1 MLATLSWWFVLQLF
15 TLAVLPLAWRLFAR
29 LPGRGYPLAKAL
41 GLLLVAYLL
50 WLGATLHVLPNSFG
64 GAVVALLIV
73 AGASWWLGRDGWRR
87 DADGARPLAAWLKA
101 NRWLVLATELLFLFV
116 LVGWA
121 AFRAYNPDIAGTE
134 KPMEFAFVNGILRSP
149 LFPPQDPW
157 LSGYGISYYY
167 FGYVMLAALVNL
179 TGVDP
184 AIAFNLGVA
193 LWYALVMIGA
203 FGVVYDLVRLAGSWT
218 AGNWKPEAETG
229 SRKRTKL
236 RRTNTE
242 YGIRN
247 TLHAPRP
254 RTAKAAASAMACSAR
269 CSSVSWATWKG
280 WSSSRITRAWFR
292 CNGSSGW
299 T

>member
-1 MLATLSWWFVLQLF
+1 M
-15 TLAVLPLAWRLFAR
+15 
-29 LPGRGYPLAKAL
+29 
-41 GLLLVAYLL
+41 
-50 WLGATLHVLPNSFG
+50 
-64 GAVVALLIV
+64 
-73 AGASWWLGRDGWRR
+73 
-87 DADGARPLAAWLKA
+87 
-101 NRWLVLATELLFLFV
+101 VLATELLFLFV

-121 AFRAYNPDIAGTE
+121 AIRAYNPDIAGTE

-203 FGVVYDLVRLAGSWT
+203 FGVVYDLVRLAGS
-218 AGNWKPEAETG
+218 GSGTG
-229 SRKRTKL
+229 IRDQGTRDDV
-236 RRTNTE
+236 RNTE

-247 TLHAPRP
+247 THSGTRTPRP
-254 RTAKAAASAMACSAR
+254 AASAMGCSAR
-269 CSSVSWATWKG
+269 CSLGFWATWKG
-280 WSSSRITRAWFR
+280 WSSSRITRALSAGMAAMAGHQTAHR
-292 CNGSSGW
+292 QSAVR
-299 T
+299 

>member
-1 MLATLSWWFVLQLF
+1 MLATLSWWFILQLF
-15 TLAVLPLAWRLFAR
+15 SLAALPLAWRLLAR

-41 GLLLVAYLL
+41 GLLLVAYVL
-50 WLGATLHVLPNSFG
+50 WLGATLHLLPNSLG
-64 GAVVALLIV
+64 GAVVALVVV

-87 DADGARPLAAWLKA
+87 DADGVRPLAVWLKA

-121 AFRAYNPDIAGTE
+121 AIRAYNPDIAGTE

-203 FGVVYDLVRLAGSWT
+203 FGVVYDLVRLAGDRDR
-218 AGNWKPEAETG
+218 GQGTG
-229 SRKRTKL
+229 AHGRIR
-236 RRTNTE
+236 RRTSHGT
-242 YGIRN
+242 G
-247 TLHAPRP
+247 TLRP
-254 RTAKAAASAMACSAR
+254 GASAMDCSVR
-269 CSSVSWATWKG
+269 CSSGSWATWKD
-280 WSSSRITRAWFR
+280 
-292 CNGSSGW
+292 
-299 T
+299 